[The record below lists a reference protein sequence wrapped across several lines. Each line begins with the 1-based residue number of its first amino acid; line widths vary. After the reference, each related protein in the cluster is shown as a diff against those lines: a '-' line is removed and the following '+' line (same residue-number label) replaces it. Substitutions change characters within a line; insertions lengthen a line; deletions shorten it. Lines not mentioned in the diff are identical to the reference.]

1 MLTASAASHWL
12 AYNVPP
18 TGLLASALM
27 ILDTSRS
34 YFVKLYSTKHV
45 VRCYVTI
52 LTPAEEGPNQVLGSG
67 LKVNP

>member
-1 MLTASAASHWL
+1 MT
-12 AYNVPP
+12 
-18 TGLLASALM
+18 
-27 ILDTSRS
+27 RS

-52 LTPAEEGPNQVLGSG
+52 LTPAEEGPNQVLGSD